1 MTETVGTLYI
11 YIYMFQTYVCRLW
24 WDGKKQSFVLNKL
37 ISHQSYFFVFISE
50 VAGIYFQTTVSWQE
64 DRLENYWLEVL
75 VRASK

>member
-11 YIYMFQTYVCRLW
+11 YICFKPMYV
-24 WDGKKQSFVLNKL
+24 DFGGMEKKQSFVLKL
-37 ISHQSYFFVFISE
+37 ISHHSYFFVFISE

-64 DRLENYWLEVL
+64 DRLESYWLEIL